1 MLRQAQEVLGT
12 VVEYG
17 QNIFK
22 TFRYAPTAG
31 GVEQYIN
38 GELRA
43 QIAGENWPQWVAV
56 DDTARRA
63 QLQDDAMAAAAV
75 GTEPAPAP
83 TPAPV
88 A

>member
-12 VVEYG
+12 VTEQG
-17 QNIFK
+17 QTIFK
-22 TFRYAPTAG
+22 TFRYAPVSG

-43 QIAGENWPQWVAV
+43 QIAADSWPQWVEY

-63 QLQDDAMAAAAV
+63 QPQDDAMAASAI
-75 GTEPAPAP
+75 GTEPAP
-83 TPAPV
+83 TPAP
-88 A
+88 AP